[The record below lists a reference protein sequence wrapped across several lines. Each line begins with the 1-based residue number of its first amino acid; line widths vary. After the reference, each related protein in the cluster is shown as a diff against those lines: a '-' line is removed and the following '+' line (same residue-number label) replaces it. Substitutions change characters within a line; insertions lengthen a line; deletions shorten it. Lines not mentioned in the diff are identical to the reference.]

1 MDNRFSGNIST
12 HLEGQD
18 PNQFDRPGAV
28 QLLEPSSVDVDVDV
42 DLAYT
47 RSHLQDVINFH
58 EHFGFTESYAI
69 PVSPSHISDPEIATM
84 RVNFLQEELN
94 EYAAALGMEY
104 DFEDNQ
110 WVQTVT
116 PDETSLAHALDGLVD
131 LNYVLLGNVH
141 LHGFANIW
149 DTAWSRVQE
158 ANMLKV
164 RVENQFDSKR
174 GTTFDVR
181 KPEGW
186 VPPQFN
192 DLLFY

>member
-18 PNQFDRPGAV
+18 PNQFDRPGSV
-28 QLLEPSSVDVDVDV
+28 QGYEQVQESFQFQ
-42 DLAYT
+42 YT
-47 RSHLQDVINFH
+47 RSKLQDVINFH
-58 EHFGFTESYAI
+58 EYFGFTESYAI
-69 PVSPSHISDPEIATM
+69 PANPSHILDSDIATM

-94 EYAAALGMEY
+94 EYAAAMGMEY
-104 DFEDNQ
+104 DFEDDE
-110 WVQTVT
+110 WVQVVT
-116 PDETSLAHALDGLVD
+116 PDESSLAHALDGLID

-141 LHGFANIW
+141 LHGFAPIW

-158 ANMLKV
+158 ANMCKI
-164 RVENQFDSKR
+164 RVDNPADSKR
-174 GTTFDVR
+174 GTSFDVR

-186 VPPQFN
+186 VAPQFN